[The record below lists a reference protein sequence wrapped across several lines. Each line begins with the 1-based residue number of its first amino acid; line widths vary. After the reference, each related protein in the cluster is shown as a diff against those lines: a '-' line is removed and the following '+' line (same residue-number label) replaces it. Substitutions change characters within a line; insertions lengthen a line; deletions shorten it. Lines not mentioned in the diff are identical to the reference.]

1 VTKSSSSGV
10 KLLALT
16 MVLLASSIVQAS
28 DLQSPLTE
36 EEWQLARQ
44 VNDYREDNGLA
55 TVPVTNSLTKVAR
68 THVADLNTYHPD
80 TATFGT
86 GDCNRHSW
94 SSHGDWT
101 AVCYTGSAQASQ
113 MWNKPREI
121 TESYTGNGYEI
132 AFWNSR
138 GATPSSALGEWM
150 NSAAHSDT
158 ILQRGIFSGTVW
170 QAMGVAID
178 GDYAVVWFGKD
189 PDPAGPVPTTDTS
202 EAEAA
207 YSGLTLSARKEEYA
221 RGETVQFVLRKA
233 TPGSASLVGAYYEI
247 EKDVDGEWRAYY
259 RTNPDN
265 WRFKTPVI
273 EFGGVAKAI
282 QWDQRQRVDPENV
295 ASRGGYRIK
304 FYAPEAFDGFL
315 TAEFAIV

>member
-1 VTKSSSSGV
+1 MTKSSSSGV

-113 MWNKPREI
+113 MWNKPGR
-121 TESYTGNGYEI
+121 SP
-132 AFWNSR
+132 R
-138 GATPSSALGEWM
+138 ATPATATRSP
-150 NSAAHSDT
+150 
-158 ILQRGIFSGTVW
+158 SGT
-170 QAMGVAID
+170 
-178 GDYAVVWFGKD
+178 
-189 PDPAGPVPTTDTS
+189 AG
-202 EAEAA
+202 
-207 YSGLTLSARKEEYA
+207 
-221 RGETVQFVLRKA
+221 VLRLR
-233 TPGSASLVGAYYEI
+233 PPWVNG
-247 EKDVDGEWRAYY
+247 
-259 RTNPDN
+259 
-265 WRFKTPVI
+265 
-273 EFGGVAKAI
+273 
-282 QWDQRQRVDPENV
+282 
-295 ASRGGYRIK
+295 
-304 FYAPEAFDGFL
+304 
-315 TAEFAIV
+315 